1 MEKYGVP
8 YATQNPQIM
17 EKLRET
23 NTERYGAPYILQMD
37 GFKDKTKEN
46 MTEKFGSLEAFYAYV
61 YDCAIK
67 SLAKHRK
74 NGGKTEIEQLTYEY
88 LVDIFGEDDVVYN
101 SLIDERYPFHVDFYI
116 KSRDVFIE
124 INAFWTHGEHR
135 FNPNDESDVKLLDEW
150 KNKSENSKKYKI
162 AVDTWS
168 EKDVL
173 KINTA
178 EENGLYYIPIW
189 SNDIGV
195 VKETIEQY
203 FKNNNLEFPRER
215 PLF

>member
-1 MEKYGVP
+1 
-8 YATQNPQIM
+8 
-17 EKLRET
+17 
-23 NTERYGAPYILQMD
+23 
-37 GFKDKTKEN
+37 

-61 YDCAIK
+61 YDCVIK
-67 SLAKHRK
+67 GLAKHHK

-88 LVDIFGEDDVVYN
+88 LVDIFGEEDIVYN

-124 INAFWTHGEHR
+124 INAFWTHGKHK
-135 FNPNDESDVKLLDEW
+135 FNPNDESDVKLLEEW
-150 KNKSENSKKYKI
+150 KTKGENSEQYKNAI
-162 AVDTWS
+162 VTWS

-189 SNDIGV
+189 SNNIDV